1 MRLKYRARRI
11 DAYVS
16 AALRLVD
23 AGEADTALWFAEVA
37 ADACPGREDAA
48 FALMRAQAA
57 SGQRVQAMETYRLC
71 AKHLAE
77 ELGID
82 RAIAC
87 GKCTASCSMGKSRC
101 KSRSNE
107 TIG

>member
-82 RAIAC
+82 PGDRMREMYC
-87 GKCTASCSMGKSRC
+87 ELLNGKELMQKSA
-101 KSRSNE
+101 E
-107 TIG
+107 